1 VILRLLGGAAALYLA
16 YAAFFF
22 LLQRAL
28 LYPGTR
34 LGPGPSWS
42 DGLRGHADAEE
53 ITLDVGSG
61 PIRAWYVP
69 AATDAAA
76 DSIAARPATDSAAG
90 PDAGPAALVFHGN
103 AELAVDLVGFFRP
116 LAEMGVSA
124 LFVEYPGFGGEPG
137 RPTETSIMAVAT
149 AAWDWLA
156 ARDDVDPDRILAIG
170 RSLGSGPAVGLA
182 VHRPVRALVLWSP
195 FVSVG
200 HLALRKYGL
209 PPFLALDR
217 FDNRAVLED
226 YEGRLLLFHGR
237 EDRVI
242 PFSNSEILADVHP
255 DAALVPWSCGH
266 NDCPPAAEKL
276 WEPLG
281 TFLDREL
288 PRPPHAP

>member
-1 VILRLLGGAAALYLA
+1 MILRWLGGAAALYLA

-42 DGLRGHADAEE
+42 DGLRGQADAEA
-53 ITLDVGSG
+53 ISLDSGAG

-69 AATDAAA
+69 AVPG
-76 DSIAARPATDSAAG
+76 SARG
-90 PDAGPAALVFHGN
+90 PIGGPAALVFHGN
-103 AELAVDLVGFFRP
+103 AELAVDLVAFFRP
-116 LAEMGVSA
+116 LTEMGVSA

-137 RPTETSIMAVAT
+137 RPTETSILGVAT
-149 AAWDWLA
+149 VAYDWLA

-170 RSLGSGPAVGLA
+170 RSLGAGPAARLTVQ
-182 VHRPVRALVLWSP
+182 RPVRALVLWSP

-217 FDNRAVLED
+217 FDIRSALEE
-226 YEGRLLLFHGR
+226 YEGPLLLFHGR
-237 EDRVI
+237 DDRVI
-242 PFSNSEILADVHP
+242 PFANSEILADVHP
-255 DAALVPWSCGH
+255 DAALVEWSCGH
-266 NDCPPAAEKL
+266 NDCPPTPEAL

-281 TFLDREL
+281 GFLER
-288 PRPPHAP
+288 AGS